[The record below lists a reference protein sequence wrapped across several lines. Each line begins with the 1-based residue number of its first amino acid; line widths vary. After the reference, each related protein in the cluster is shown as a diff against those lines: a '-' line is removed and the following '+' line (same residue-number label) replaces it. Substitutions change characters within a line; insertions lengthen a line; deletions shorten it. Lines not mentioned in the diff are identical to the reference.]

1 MATPLTDAI
10 NALITYANSVT
21 GASDTTLSDAVH
33 TLASGYGGGG
43 GSTRTVII
51 PEQTINVSTAYN
63 QISRYNELFVAGEEY
78 ICTVNGTEYVKTAV
92 SEYGSVNIHI
102 DGWDIYFEKTA
113 SNNMMF
119 DVENSAK
126 YGTYTIKVEKQTT

>member
-33 TLASGYGGGG
+33 TLADGYGGG
-43 GSTRTVII
+43 GSTRTTIV
-51 PEQTINVSTAYN
+51 PDQTITVSTAYN
-63 QISRYNELFVAGEEY
+63 QISYNSLFVADEEY
-78 ICTVNGTEYVKTAV
+78 ICTVNGTEYVRTAV

-113 SNNMMF
+113 SNNVLF

-126 YGTYTIKVEKQTT
+126 YGTYTIKVEKQAT

>member
-1 MATPLTDAI
+1 MATPLTDSI

-43 GSTRTVII
+43 GSTRTTIV
-51 PEQTINVSTAYN
+51 PEQTITVSTAYT
-63 QISRYNELFVAGEEY
+63 QILYNSLFVAGEEY
-78 ICTVNGTEYVKTAV
+78 ICTVNGVEYVKTAV
-92 SEYGSVNIHI
+92 AEYGSVNIHI

-113 SNNMMF
+113 SNNVLF

-126 YGTYTIKVEKQTT
+126 YGTYTIKVEKQAT